1 MQRTQAKSAML
12 EDGKNEAAHTRPPRQ
27 RLQLY
32 DDRRVPP
39 ICCPSSALGNLP
51 AVGKKS
57 PSAEPSLCTLG
68 RPPVCYQDLRIPL
81 AECRTSHL
89 TDAVNDPFVSAMN
102 FDPLLLAGAFRI
114 GLDTNTDDRGFFA
127 RRFCAEI
134 FARRGLE
141 TDFVQRSISF
151 NARRGTLRGLHF
163 QAPPALEAKIVRCTR
178 GAAFD
183 VIVDLR
189 RGSPTF
195 GRWHGE
201 EITADNRIMLYVP
214 KGFAHGF
221 QTLLDQT
228 ELDYEITP
236 AYVPGAGRGVRFDDP
251 DLAIPWPVGEMI
263 LSSEDRALGTID
275 SIDPL

>member
-1 MQRTQAKSAML
+1 
-12 EDGKNEAAHTRPPRQ
+12 
-27 RLQLY
+27 
-32 DDRRVPP
+32 
-39 ICCPSSALGNLP
+39 
-51 AVGKKS
+51 
-57 PSAEPSLCTLG
+57 
-68 RPPVCYQDLRIPL
+68 
-81 AECRTSHL
+81 
-89 TDAVNDPFVSAMN
+89 MN
-102 FDPLLLAGAFRI
+102 FDPLSLAGAFRI
-114 GLDTNTDDRGFFA
+114 QLDPIADDRGFFA
-127 RRFCAEI
+127 RRFCAES
-134 FARRGLE
+134 FARHGLE

-163 QAPPALEAKIVRCTR
+163 QAPPAVETKIVRCTH

-201 EITADNRIMLYVP
+201 EITAGNRIMLYVP

-221 QTLLDQT
+221 QTLSDQT

-236 AYVPGAGRGVRFDDP
+236 AYVPGARRGIRFDDP
-251 DLAIPWPVGEMI
+251 DLAIPWPVAETI
-263 LSSEDRALGTID
+263 LSYEDRALGTID